1 MKKNKLNYPWS
12 LCPNCGGDN
21 LIQSSLVDKD
31 KNEVIKRVLIC
42 QDCDYYM
49 EEKFIPINWKEVEE
63 EFNVHLPRA

>member
-1 MKKNKLNYPWS
+1 MKNNINFEWLI
-12 LCPNCGGDN
+12 CPNCESDN

-42 QDCDYYM
+42 QDCDYYLT
-49 EEKFIPINWKEVEE
+49 EKFIPINWAEVEE